1 MTATGQRGQVLII
14 LVGVLFFG
22 GSAAVVGTL
31 ATGESVDEAKARI
44 KRTVKD
50 EDRARA
56 AHKVLDEWH
65 EKGKEYFKAAGRN
78 RDEILKLVKRHDA
91 TRAQFQA
98 LNGEIDTRDAKTLRD
113 FLDFRMSLRKQM
125 TGEEWQAVFGT
136 TRR

>member
-65 EKGKEYFKAAGRN
+65 ETGKEYFKAAGRN